1 MSYNIVAKKELEYDT
16 VVIGGGV
23 AGCAAAAASARGG
36 ARTLLVEEFGV
47 LGGQAVVGLVT
58 PLDARFSR
66 SGESFGGLLEEIAD
80 RVTELSKEY
89 CSRGETGNLWDI
101 ASPHILKYVL
111 LELCDGAGADIML
124 HTTLIACNTEN
135 GRIKSVLL
143 STESGFVSVEAKTFI
158 DASGDA
164 DLAALCGAELVKGSE
179 PGCFEALT
187 ESGLDHSHF
196 SSGSY
201 GAYERDGLMQPTS
214 IFILMGGVN
223 YEEYRKHKLN
233 NRELHFGDLGITEER
248 FRSWKFCGS
257 PGFEINGDR
266 IPTPQGRVLISP
278 SNRPDTAVI
287 NMSRI
292 TGIDGSD
299 AESLNRG
306 EIAAQK
312 QIIAIADFLINF
324 IPGFENAYYSQS
336 GFTLGVRET
345 RRIRGRYVLTGL
357 DAINCR
363 KFENSIARGSY
374 MIDIHDPNG
383 KARAIGGDI
392 KGDSY
397 DIPYGCIV
405 SKNTENLLACGRC
418 ISADH
423 IAHSSTRIQGTCIL
437 TGQAAGS
444 AAALAAAEGISVSQ
458 IEPAVLHGKLV
469 SEGVRL

>member
-1 MSYNIVAKKELEYDT
+1 
-16 VVIGGGV
+16 
-23 AGCAAAAASARGG
+23 
-36 ARTLLVEEFGV
+36 
-47 LGGQAVVGLVT
+47 
-58 PLDARFSR
+58 
-66 SGESFGGLLEEIAD
+66 
-80 RVTELSKEY
+80 
-89 CSRGETGNLWDI
+89 
-101 ASPHILKYVL
+101 
-111 LELCDGAGADIML
+111 
-124 HTTLIACNTEN
+124 
-135 GRIKSVLL
+135 
-143 STESGFVSVEAKTFI
+143 
-158 DASGDA
+158 
-164 DLAALCGAELVKGSE
+164 
-179 PGCFEALT
+179 
-187 ESGLDHSHF
+187 
-196 SSGSY
+196 
-201 GAYERDGLMQPTS
+201 MQPTS

-392 KGDSY
+392 KGGSY
-397 DIPYGCIV
+397 DIPYGCIL

-458 IEPAVLHGKLV
+458 IEPAVLHGKLI
-469 SEGVRL
+469 SDGVRL

>member
-1 MSYNIVAKKELEYDT
+1 M
-16 VVIGGGV
+16 
-23 AGCAAAAASARGG
+23 
-36 ARTLLVEEFGV
+36 
-47 LGGQAVVGLVT
+47 
-58 PLDARFSR
+58 
-66 SGESFGGLLEEIAD
+66 
-80 RVTELSKEY
+80 
-89 CSRGETGNLWDI
+89 
-101 ASPHILKYVL
+101 
-111 LELCDGAGADIML
+111 
-124 HTTLIACNTEN
+124 
-135 GRIKSVLL
+135 LL
-143 STESGFVSVEAKTFI
+143 STESGFVSVAAKTFI

-397 DIPYGCIV
+397 DIPYGCIL

-458 IEPAVLHGKLV
+458 IEPAVLHGKLI
-469 SEGVRL
+469 SDGVRL